1 MAIMNMQL
9 VSLIK
14 SERERAEV
22 TLHSIADAVITTNT
36 VGEIEYMNNVAETL
50 TAWSLDEAK
59 NKKIQDI
66 FRIEDIDTGEAIHD
80 VIDTSLLD
88 GVSINKSILKLV
100 SKNGNRKDIESSI
113 SPILNTSNKT
123 EGIVIVFHDE
133 SQRRELENTVKY
145 QATHDPLT
153 DLLNRNAFDIELSNN
168 LYDVKNNKN
177 KQHILCYMDLDRFK
191 LINDTAGHN
200 AGDQC
205 LIQITALIQSC
216 VRGEDILARL
226 GGDEFALILKNCT
239 LDSALK
245 ITNNIVQNISNLD
258 FNWDGCDYK
267 LGVSIGVNELDESI
281 KNTTEA
287 IRRADLA
294 CYTAKDLGKGQVHV
308 YTEEDSEIVQRQQE
322 VLWGNRI
329 RDAIDNNRIQLY
341 AQPIVSLNSK
351 LSNEK
356 HVEILIRLL
365 DKDNQ
370 LIKPNEFIP
379 AAERYNLMHL
389 IDKKVIFETFLF
401 ISENLEEE
409 AKVTSH
415 FSINLSINTLCDKSL
430 TSYIKQLVERFKIN
444 PATICFEISEAA
456 AIKNLK
462 QTQSAIKNLSTLG
475 FKFALDNFGSSF
487 ASFQYLKNVSIDYL
501 KIDGG
506 FVADMVNNNIDRAMV
521 SAINEVG
528 HIMGMETIA
537 EFAENDQIIKLL
549 KDIKTDYAQGY
560 GVAQPLPIEE
570 VFSATKNVNNK
581 TKSPSLK
588 IIDNKS

>member
-1 MAIMNMQL
+1 MTLKDIPYGAIAVFRTSQDFDHIDIRLLTQFSQSVQMAIMNMQL

-59 NKKIQDI
+59 NRKIQDI

-80 VIDTSLLD
+80 VIDTSLVD

-216 VRGEDILARL
+216 VRGEDVLARL

-245 ITNNIVQNISNLD
+245 ITNNIVQNISNTG
-258 FNWDGCDYK
+258 FQ
-267 LGVSIGVNELDESI
+267 LGWL
-281 KNTTEA
+281 
-287 IRRADLA
+287 
-294 CYTAKDLGKGQVHV
+294 
-308 YTEEDSEIVQRQQE
+308 
-322 VLWGNRI
+322 
-329 RDAIDNNRIQLY
+329 
-341 AQPIVSLNSK
+341 
-351 LSNEK
+351 
-356 HVEILIRLL
+356 
-365 DKDNQ
+365 
-370 LIKPNEFIP
+370 
-379 AAERYNLMHL
+379 
-389 IDKKVIFETFLF
+389 
-401 ISENLEEE
+401 
-409 AKVTSH
+409 
-415 FSINLSINTLCDKSL
+415 
-430 TSYIKQLVERFKIN
+430 
-444 PATICFEISEAA
+444 
-456 AIKNLK
+456 
-462 QTQSAIKNLSTLG
+462 
-475 FKFALDNFGSSF
+475 
-487 ASFQYLKNVSIDYL
+487 
-501 KIDGG
+501 
-506 FVADMVNNNIDRAMV
+506 
-521 SAINEVG
+521 
-528 HIMGMETIA
+528 
-537 EFAENDQIIKLL
+537 
-549 KDIKTDYAQGY
+549 
-560 GVAQPLPIEE
+560 
-570 VFSATKNVNNK
+570 
-581 TKSPSLK
+581 
-588 IIDNKS
+588 